1 MTLYPGG
8 SRLIDGKHVLDE
20 TALQDTMA
28 EAMEEEMADLFQ
40 MLKGK
45 TLPEIGKEERRL
57 LFVAI
62 SRGVLKYLEA
72 HQSDVLTSVTINHAT
87 GPGVTHTV
95 SNVDLNIKMDK

>member
-8 SRLIDGKHVLDE
+8 SRLINGKYVLDE

-45 TLPEIGKEERRL
+45 TMPEIGKEDRRL

-62 SRGVLKYLEA
+62 ARGVLKYLEA
-72 HQSDVLTSVTINHAT
+72 HQSDVLASVTINHTT